1 MGVSN
6 QVHIPPNVREIAF
19 NELSW
24 MLRVFRYFIFTKNP
38 FKKVFSLSR
47 TLTHTDSLTPL
58 FALAVKRYQQP
69 LFVKSTTPR
78 SIEVNDAK
86 DAL

>member
-1 MGVSN
+1 
-6 QVHIPPNVREIAF
+6 
-19 NELSW
+19 

-38 FKKVFSLSR
+38 FKNILSLSLAR
-47 TLTHTDSLTPL
+47 SRTHTDSLTPL
-58 FALAVKRYQQP
+58 FALAIKDTAAV
-69 LFVKSTTPR
+69 VCEINNAR